1 MKKIIFMAALL
12 LLGVGVAQAQ
22 TSKQAKKE
30 AKMEARAQAKAQREA
45 ERDAR
50 DAMIK
55 TEEMQAFLT
64 AKKSINQMDFVL
76 EGSQI
81 QLRSGAN
88 FFVNTNTNFIMV
100 QGNQATIQVASL
112 QGAGANG
119 LGGITVEGTVSNLKY
134 SVSNN
139 GNVNLSMMVQGTK
152 ISASINL
159 TLTHGTNSAYATIQP
174 NFNSQRLTMT
184 GILVPYSQSKIFM
197 GTTSL

>member
-45 ERDAR
+45 QRDAR

-55 TEEMQAFLT
+55 TEEMQSFLA
-64 AKKSINQMDFVL
+64 AKKAISQMDFVL

-100 QGNQATIQVASL
+100 QGNQATVQVASL

-174 NFNSQRLTMT
+174 NFNSNRLTMT

>member
-1 MKKIIFMAALL
+1 MAALL

-88 FFVNTNTNFIMV
+88 FFYFYLVF
-100 QGNQATIQVASL
+100 QAYRADFTSRLLPQT
-112 QGAGANG
+112 QFGDEG
-119 LGGITVEGTVSNLKY
+119 L
-134 SVSNN
+134 
-139 GNVNLSMMVQGTK
+139 
-152 ISASINL
+152 
-159 TLTHGTNSAYATIQP
+159 
-174 NFNSQRLTMT
+174 
-184 GILVPYSQSKIFM
+184 
-197 GTTSL
+197 

>member
-1 MKKIIFMAALL
+1 MAALL

-45 ERDAR
+45 QRDAR

-55 TEEMQAFLT
+55 TEEMQSFLA
-64 AKKSINQMDFVL
+64 AKKAISQMDFVL

-100 QGNQATIQVASL
+100 QGNQATVQVASL

-174 NFNSQRLTMT
+174 NFNSNRLTMT

>member
-88 FFVNTNTNFIMV
+88 FFVNTNTTFIMV

-139 GNVNLSMMVQGTK
+139 GNVTLSMMVQGTK